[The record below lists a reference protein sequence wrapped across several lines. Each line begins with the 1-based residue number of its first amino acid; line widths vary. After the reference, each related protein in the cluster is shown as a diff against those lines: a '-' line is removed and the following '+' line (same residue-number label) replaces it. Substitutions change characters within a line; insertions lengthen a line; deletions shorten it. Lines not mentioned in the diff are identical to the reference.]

1 MEPKDTPV
9 VNTEASAAT
18 AETSSEQATSKKEVP
33 LENRLGELTRKMN
46 KFLDLEKKVD
56 LLVNYVNGLQPSNSS
71 YPSSASYN
79 SGYSDVD
86 SKIDQKLVELKRFEA
101 FNEAK
106 KIYPQLDKN
115 SDQFDERFY
124 EAVDKEYLRFNQF
137 DIEAPLTAAQIVA
150 QRMGLTAKQIK
161 EQVLLDDNRRTRVL
175 AEGGAVDNKPSKADT
190 ASLSSMNE
198 QRLSKY
204 LGVNP
209 EKLKQ
214 RIKSNPDR
222 YGVKK

>member
-1 MEPKDTPV
+1 MSEDNSV
-9 VNTEASAAT
+9 VNSEAPATTAEASP
-18 AETSSEQATSKKEVP
+18 EPVKKEVP

-56 LLVNYVNGLQPSNSS
+56 LLVNYVSGLNTTSS
-71 YPSSASYN
+71 SPTSTAYS
-79 SGYSDVD
+79 SGYGDVD
-86 SKIDQKLVELKRFEA
+86 SRIDQKLVELKRYEA

-106 KIYPQLDKN
+106 KIYPQLDKT
-115 SDQFDERFY
+115 SDHFDERFY

-161 EQVLLDDNRRTRVL
+161 EEVLLDDSRRTRLL
-175 AEGGAVDNKPSKADT
+175 AEGGAVDSKPSKAETSST
-190 ASLSSMNE
+190 ASSAQENRML
-198 QRLSKY
+198 KY

-209 EKLKQ
+209 EKVKN